1 MGSDELFEKE
11 YENLNDA
18 ILKAI
23 VSSKDVQKILI
34 TLKEREEIND
44 TAVLNLFLSLDEL
57 YEMIS
62 EKHNKNNSCA
72 YKSEPTESNT
82 LNHKEDVSKKV
93 DSPGNNENFIDGKS
107 LTLNEIL
114 FENFC
119 QEKFNEEIWKKK
131 ARISL

>member
-62 EKHNKNNSCA
+62 EKHNKNSCA

-93 DSPGNNENFIDGKS
+93 DSPDNNENFIDGKP

>member
-62 EKHNKNNSCA
+62 EKHNKNSCA

-93 DSPGNNENFIDGKS
+93 DSPDNNENFIDGKS

-119 QEKFNEEIWKKK
+119 QGKFNEEIWKKK

>member
-1 MGSDELFEKE
+1 MGSDELFEQE

-23 VSSKDVQKILI
+23 VSSVEIQEILI
-34 TLKEREEIND
+34 KLKEQEEIND

-62 EKHNKNNSCA
+62 EKNGKRSCV
-72 YKSEPTESNT
+72 YKSEPEKSSK
-82 LNHKEDVSKKV
+82 LKYGEVKEKHTTPLSKN
-93 DSPGNNENFIDGKS
+93 GNFIDGRPLS
-107 LTLNEIL
+107 LNEVL

-119 QEKFNEEIWKKK
+119 QAKFNEEIWKKK
-131 ARISL
+131 ARIRL

>member
-23 VSSKDVQKILI
+23 VSSKDVQKMLI

-62 EKHNKNNSCA
+62 EKHNKNSCP
-72 YKSEPTESNT
+72 YKSEPTESKT
-82 LNHKEDVSKKV
+82 LNHKEDVSKKD
-93 DSPGNNENFIDGKS
+93 DSPDNNENFIEGKP

-119 QEKFNEEIWKKK
+119 QGKFNEEIWKKK
-131 ARISL
+131 ARIRL